1 MDRNKLYSLLLDAM
15 EEYGAE
21 DIVGVLNNVLE
32 ELEVKKI
39 KAEKQKQKYEDAI
52 ELYRQILLYGTTYHP
67 DLMPEDAAE
76 ELARVGEKD
85 PEKIVEMFSK
95 CFVTMDE
102 PVPPTPKDTSIPAPK
117 SAIKVKTNI
126 NGKEDEF
133 DIDVDQ
139 WFNTLTDF
147 FDRYNI

>member
-1 MDRNKLYSLLLDAM
+1 MNRNKLYSLLLDAM

-32 ELEVKKI
+32 DIEV
-39 KAEKQKQKYEDAI
+39 KAEKQKQKYEDAVEI
-52 ELYRQILLYGTTYHP
+52 YRQILLYGTTYYP
-67 DLMPEDAAE
+67 NLMSENKAE

-95 CFVTMDE
+95 YFSSLDE
-102 PVPPTPKDTSIPAPK
+102 PTPTPVKEPAPK

-126 NGKEDEF
+126 NGKKDEF
-133 DIDVDQ
+133 DIDVNQ
-139 WFNTLTDF
+139 WLDTLTDF
-147 FDRYNI
+147 FEKYDI